1 MDSTDKHRSSA
12 VAVTVASDIEPVKC
26 EGTLTRNEGGFVL
39 EFSIRQ
45 DRFTIDHNNER
56 TRISVCGGM
65 SYDICLSDENSSTLL
80 GTPYGKIR
88 FDVLTIERDV
98 KDYGHGVRILLRYIL
113 KSGESGEIERAVDV
127 FARVL

>member
-1 MDSTDKHRSSA
+1 MDSTDKHRSIS
-12 VAVTVASDIEPVKC
+12 VAVTVASDIEPVRC
-26 EGTLTRNEGGFVL
+26 EGILTRNDGGFVL

-45 DRFTIDHNNER
+45 DKFIIDHNSER

-65 SYDICLSDENSSTLL
+65 SYDICLSDEQSSTLL

-113 KSGESGEIERAVDV
+113 KSSESGEIERAVDIS
-127 FARVL
+127 ARV